1 MESLQIRKIG
11 LIPLDERNKE
21 DRELYMIYV
30 KARDNITGSM
40 LELQKSLDM
49 EPTEF
54 YTRLDSDVKF
64 REAVVQGFTD
74 GRSARILELESS
86 LIRLAV
92 GAVTRETR
100 TGIDADGGQYEATV
114 IKEAPP
120 NLQALS
126 LLLERLKG
134 STWSV
139 AKEVNLG
146 EDVVAREI
154 DYKMLS
160 KAQLKKLLEGDIK
173 K

>member
-11 LIPLDERNKE
+11 LIPLDERNEE
-21 DRELYMIYV
+21 DRELYTIYV
-30 KARDNITGSM
+30 RARDNTTGSM
-40 LELQKSLDM
+40 VELQKSLDM

-100 TGIDADGGQYEATV
+100 TGIDADGGQFEATV
-114 IKEAPP
+114 IKEAPCVIT
-120 NLQALS
+120 S
-126 LLLERLKG
+126 FKERLKG
-134 STWSV
+134 TTWSV

-160 KAQLKKLLEGDIK
+160 KAQLKKMSEGDVIK
-173 K
+173 